1 MLSLI
6 HLQLLSL
13 PERAR
18 YIQDYCNFVES
29 RTEGDFGSN
38 LYRMN
43 DYYAEVIYNNAAGK
57 VEDVVLKES
66 LDKY

>member
-18 YIQDYCNFVES
+18 YIQQYGNLVES
-29 RTEGDFGSN
+29 RTEGDFSSN
-38 LYRMN
+38 LYWMN
-43 DYYAEVIYNNAAGK
+43 EYYAEIVLNNAAGRI
-57 VEDVVLKES
+57 EDVRLKES
-66 LDKY
+66 LDK

>member
-18 YIQDYCNFVES
+18 YIQDFGKFVES
-29 RTEGDFGSN
+29 RTEGDFSSN

-43 DYYAEVIYNNAAGK
+43 DYYAEIIYNNAAGR
-57 VEDVVLKES
+57 VEDVMLKES
-66 LDKY
+66 LDQ